1 MNDVISMRRDLH
13 QHPEVGFTEFRT
25 ASKVVEVLE
34 KLGFECLYGS
44 EALDDHSRRGVPS
57 KKELSH
63 AYQRAIEDGANIN
76 ILKKM
81 EGGLTAVIGILHGNE
96 AGPTTAFRF
105 DMDALPVKESSD
117 ESHFPEANDFRS
129 RYEGNMHACG
139 HDAHTAIGLEFAR
152 RMSKRNFSGTLKLI
166 FQPAEEG
173 GRGAFP
179 IVEKGLVDDV
189 DKLYCFHL
197 GLDIPLG
204 EISGGS
210 QDWLANTKLLSH
222 FYGVPSHSGA
232 SPEKG
237 KNALLGAASALLN
250 IHSLP
255 RHGSEETRVNVGLLE
270 GGTAANIIPDYAK
283 LLIETRSTNQIVNQE
298 LENRVR
304 SIIKHSAKMHDLNYD
319 IEEIG
324 SAITLSCDQELVNV
338 VKEEAKYI
346 DTFQSI
352 KNYNKGG
359 GSEDASFL
367 IDRVQKKGGK
377 GTYMMIGT
385 TITAPHHNSSF
396 DIDEK
401 IILPTIALLER
412 IANRELQTN

>member
-1 MNDVISMRRDLH
+1 
-13 QHPEVGFTEFRT
+13 
-25 ASKVVEVLE
+25 
-34 KLGFECLYGS
+34 
-44 EALDDHSRRGVPS
+44 
-57 KKELSH
+57 
-63 AYQRAIEDGANIN
+63 
-76 ILKKM
+76 
-81 EGGLTAVIGILHGNE
+81 LHGNE

-401 IILPTIALLER
+401 IIVPTIALLER
-412 IANRELQTN
+412 VADRELQTN